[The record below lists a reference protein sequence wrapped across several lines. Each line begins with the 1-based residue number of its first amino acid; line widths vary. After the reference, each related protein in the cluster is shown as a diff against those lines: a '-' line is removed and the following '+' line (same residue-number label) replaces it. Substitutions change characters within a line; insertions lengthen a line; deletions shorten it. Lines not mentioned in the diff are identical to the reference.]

1 VCTQTAYKL
10 LTNLLIFV
18 QEKFYGREVILAD
31 REFVEQKAESF
42 IESARNRNIAFLGIK
57 LLTGIGL
64 IIEVYGYISF

>member
-1 VCTQTAYKL
+1 M
-10 LTNLLIFV
+10 IFV

-42 IESARNRNIAFLGIK
+42 IESARNSNIAFLGIK

-64 IIEVYGYISF
+64 IIAVYGNIAF